1 MTLYITI
8 VNLDCEPLKQGLKN
22 IYGLFI
28 KYILYIHLTK
38 ESCKHFNFSHFTR
51 TAQKVFNN
59 VWMLQGLIIAN
70 ADPVCFWLTIF
81 VYLFI
86 AKVCI

>member
-8 VNLDCEPLKQGLKN
+8 VNKLWTFKAGSKN

-38 ESCKHFNFSHFTR
+38 ESCKHFNFSPFTR
-51 TAQKVFNN
+51 TAQKV
-59 VWMLQGLIIAN
+59 VQ
-70 ADPVCFWLTIF
+70 
-81 VYLFI
+81 
-86 AKVCI
+86 